1 MDQSDVRVIEERL
14 KNFQAAFSDR
24 MDRFDQRFDRLESQL
39 NDKFSEVHRDIN
51 KNEEKIQSLE
61 KFKYKVIGIASFI
74 TAFGTYI
81 FNKFKLH

>member
-51 KNEEKIQSLE
+51 KNEKKIQSLE
-61 KFKYKVIGIASFI
+61 K
-74 TAFGTYI
+74 
-81 FNKFKLH
+81 